1 MSQTMSQTERRV
13 FSAAFKRDIVRSIVE
28 QGAKISC
35 VARAYGINENVLR
48 RWKRQF
54 ERFGSAAF
62 PGKGRRGQHERE
74 VYRLKEENRRYM
86 WKCEILTKASSLL
99 HESARRRYAFVHE
112 HRDLYPVRILCESLN
127 ISRSGYYAY
136 AKILA
141 EKGASNGDDESLSHL
156 CTHDDAD
163 HKPGVFRP

>member
-1 MSQTMSQTERRV
+1 MSQIERRV

-54 ERFGSAAF
+54 ERFGPAAF
-62 PGKGRRGQHERE
+62 PGKGRRGLHERE

-86 WKCEILTKASSLL
+86 WKCEILTKASDLL
-99 HESARRRYAFVHE
+99 HEPARRRYAFVHE
-112 HRDLYPVRILCESLN
+112 HRNVYTVRIMCESLKV
-127 ISRSGYYAY
+127 SRSGYYAY
-136 AKILA
+136 AKVIA
-141 EKGASNGDDESLSHL
+141 QKDASHGDDGSLSHL
-156 CTHDDAD
+156 GTPDDE
-163 HKPGVFRP
+163 HKPHAYRS